1 MGFLIMW
8 AMILTFFIIVVPI
21 TCAISRVLATE
32 TGGWISELVEVRF
45 PFGLEFLYH
54 QSEPKR
60 SLIITLSII
69 IGIITS
75 AGIAFCTFWITP
87 FVAIVFAIVR
97 TLLYF
102 FKDRKNVN

>member
-1 MGFLIMW
+1 MLLAI
-8 AMILTFFIIVVPI
+8 IITFFILVVPI
-21 TCAISRVLATE
+21 TCAISRVLVSE
-32 TGGWISELVEVRF
+32 SGGWRSELIEVRF

-54 QSEPKR
+54 ESEPKR
-60 SLIITLSII
+60 SLMISLSII
-69 IGIITS
+69 IGIIIS

-102 FKDRKNVN
+102 FKDRKNDS